1 MGKTW
6 PAGRSTPWVPFAAL
20 FGRSSFVIFVIL
32 RILPGDPL
40 VAILGVEG
48 HAQMKP
54 ADRARIMADLG
65 LSDPLP
71 VQYVRWLV
79 DIATGQLGKS
89 FFRGD
94 TVAELILHRGPISA
108 EIAVLSLVVS
118 WLVGLPVG
126 ILSAFKPNSMPDG
139 VARTLSVLFIA
150 IPGFWLGMLIVLAL
164 LFWFGYK
171 APIVIVH
178 LWQDPWQNLQ
188 MVIGPAI
195 VLGLAQGAYIARM
208 SRSCLLEVI
217 GEDFVRTARAKGLR
231 EAIVVFRHALPN
243 ALLPVITISGV
254 LLGFVLGGSVAV
266 EQAFGVPGL
275 GRALVT
281 AVIERDIIVVQNL
294 VLLYAVIFVASTSW
308 STSATRGS
316 TRGSG
321 TADGPRRR
329 CRAVARRRRE
339 LHAVL
344 ATPTQH
350 AGRGRRL
357 RRAGPSSSWRWRR
370 RCWRPA
376 IRSRPTSGG

>member
-1 MGKTW
+1 MHKYL
-6 PAGRSTPWVPFAAL
+6 ARRAL
-20 FGRSSFVIFVIL
+20 FALGTIFGVSLIIFVVL

-48 HAQMKP
+48 HAKMTP
-54 ADRARIMADLG
+54 ADRAHIMHDLG

-71 VQYVRWLV
+71 VQYVRWLG
-79 DIATGQLGKS
+79 DIATGRLGKS

-94 TVAELILHRGPISA
+94 TVAQLILHRGPISA
-108 EIAVLSLVVS
+108 EIALLALFVS

-126 ILSAFKPNSMPDG
+126 IVSAVKPNSMSDN
-139 VARTLSVLFIA
+139 VARSLAILFIA

-171 APIVIVH
+171 APIIIVH
-178 LWQDPWQNLQ
+178 FWESPWQNLQ
-188 MVIGPAI
+188 IVVGPAI

-208 SRSCLLEVI
+208 SRSCMLEVI

-231 EAIVVFRHALPN
+231 EGIVVMRHALPN

-294 VLLYAVIFVASTSW
+294 VLLYAVIFVLVNVFVDLSYAW
-308 STSATRGS
+308 L
-316 TRGSG
+316 
-321 TADGPRRR
+321 DPR
-329 CRAVARRRRE
+329 
-339 LHAVL
+339 
-344 ATPTQH
+344 
-350 AGRGRRL
+350 
-357 RRAGPSSSWRWRR
+357 
-370 RCWRPA
+370 
-376 IRSRPTSGG
+376 IRYS

>member
-1 MGKTW
+1 VRKYLVRRGGYA
-6 PAGRSTPWVPFAAL
+6 AGTLLGVSL
-20 FGRSSFVIFVIL
+20 IIFVVL

-48 HAQMKP
+48 HAQMSK
-54 ADRARIMADLG
+54 ADRVRIMAELG

-71 VQYVRWLV
+71 VQYGHWLV
-79 DIATGQLGKS
+79 DIASGRLGRS

-94 TVAELILHRGPISA
+94 TVAEMILHRGPISA
-108 EIAVLSLVVS
+108 EIGILALVIS

-126 ILSAFKPNSMPDG
+126 ILSAFKPNSLPDA

-150 IPGFWLGMLIVLAL
+150 IPGFWLGILIVLGL

-171 APIVIVH
+171 SPIVIVH
-178 LWQDPWQNLQ
+178 LWENPWQNVQQVL
-188 MVIGPAI
+188 GPAV

-231 EAIVVFRHALPN
+231 EGLVVFRHALPN

-275 GRALVT
+275 GRALVA

-294 VLLYAVIFVASTSW
+294 VLLYAGIFVAINVLVDLSYAW
-308 STSATRGS
+308 L
-316 TRGSG
+316 
-321 TADGPRRR
+321 DPR
-329 CRAVARRRRE
+329 
-339 LHAVL
+339 
-344 ATPTQH
+344 
-350 AGRGRRL
+350 
-357 RRAGPSSSWRWRR
+357 
-370 RCWRPA
+370 
-376 IRSRPTSGG
+376 IRY

>member
-1 MGKTW
+1 MRKYL
-6 PAGRSTPWVPFAAL
+6 ARRALYAAITL
-20 FGRSSFVIFVIL
+20 FGVSVSVFVIL
-32 RILPGDPL
+32 RVLPGDPL

-71 VQYVRWLV
+71 VQYVRWLG
-79 DIATGQLGKS
+79 DIAAGRLGKS

-94 TVAELILHRGPISA
+94 TVSEQILHRGPISA
-108 EIAVLSLVVS
+108 EIGVLALIVS

-126 ILSAFKPNSMPDG
+126 ILSAFKPNSLPDG
-139 VARTLSVLFIA
+139 AARALSVLFIA
-150 IPGFWLGMLIVLAL
+150 IPGFWLAMLIVLAS

-171 APIVIVH
+171 APILIVH
-178 LWQDPWQNLQ
+178 AWEDPWRNLQ
-188 MVIGPAI
+188 LVIGPAL

-231 EAIVVFRHALPN
+231 EGFVVMRHALPN

-294 VLLYAVIFVASTSW
+294 VLLYAVIFIGVNVLVDLSYAW
-308 STSATRGS
+308 L
-316 TRGSG
+316 
-321 TADGPRRR
+321 DPR
-329 CRAVARRRRE
+329 
-339 LHAVL
+339 
-344 ATPTQH
+344 
-350 AGRGRRL
+350 
-357 RRAGPSSSWRWRR
+357 
-370 RCWRPA
+370 
-376 IRSRPTSGG
+376 IRYG

>member
-1 MGKTW
+1 MRKYL
-6 PAGRSTPWVPFAAL
+6 ARRSIYAVVTLLGVSLSIFA
-20 FGRSSFVIFVIL
+20 IL

-54 ADRARIMADLG
+54 ADRERIMADLG
-65 LSDPLP
+65 FSDPLP
-71 VQYVRWLV
+71 VQYVRWLG
-79 DIATGQLGKS
+79 DIAAGRLGKS

-94 TVAELILHRGPISA
+94 TVAELIAHRGPISA
-108 EIAVLSLVVS
+108 EIAVLALIVS

-139 VARTLSVLFIA
+139 LARTLSVVFIA
-150 IPGFWLGMLIVLAL
+150 IPGFWLGMLIVLGA

-171 APIVIVH
+171 APIVIAH
-178 LWQDPWQNLQ
+178 FWQDPWQNFQ
-188 MVIGPAI
+188 IVIGPAV

-217 GEDFVRTARAKGLR
+217 SEDFVRTARAKGLK
-231 EAIVVFRHALPN
+231 EGLVVMRHALPN

-294 VLLYAVIFVASTSW
+294 VLLYAVIFVAVNVLVDLSYAW
-308 STSATRGS
+308 L
-316 TRGSG
+316 
-321 TADGPRRR
+321 DPR
-329 CRAVARRRRE
+329 
-339 LHAVL
+339 
-344 ATPTQH
+344 
-350 AGRGRRL
+350 
-357 RRAGPSSSWRWRR
+357 
-370 RCWRPA
+370 
-376 IRSRPTSGG
+376 IRYS

>member
-1 MGKTW
+1 MRKYL
-6 PAGRSTPWVPFAAL
+6 ARRAVFAL
-20 FGRSSFVIFVIL
+20 GTLLGVSLSIFIIL
-32 RILPGDPL
+32 RVIPGDPL

-48 HAQMKP
+48 HARMTP
-54 ADRARIMADLG
+54 ADRVRIMADLG

-71 VQYVRWLV
+71 VQYVRWLR
-79 DIATGQLGKS
+79 DIGAGQLGKS

-94 TVAELILHRGPISA
+94 TVAELIVHRGPITA
-108 EIAVLSLVVS
+108 EIAVLSLIVS
-118 WLVGLPVG
+118 WIVGLPVG
-126 ILSAFKPNSMPDG
+126 ILSAFKPNSLPDG

-171 APIVIVH
+171 SPFIIVH

-188 MVIGPAI
+188 IVIGPGL

-217 GEDFVRTARAKGLR
+217 GDDYIRTARAKGLR
-231 EAIVVFRHALPN
+231 EGLVVMRHALPN

-275 GRALVT
+275 GRSLVV

-294 VLLYAVIFVASTSW
+294 VLLYAVIFVAVNVLVDLSYAW
-308 STSATRGS
+308 L
-316 TRGSG
+316 
-321 TADGPRRR
+321 DPR
-329 CRAVARRRRE
+329 
-339 LHAVL
+339 
-344 ATPTQH
+344 
-350 AGRGRRL
+350 
-357 RRAGPSSSWRWRR
+357 
-370 RCWRPA
+370 
-376 IRSRPTSGG
+376 IRYS